1 MNRIS
6 TQIRSWASMRP
17 SLLTCSCNTSTNAIY
32 STSSSTLL
40 SRRSLSSSSAFRSTS
55 NNASPYVYTSLPT
68 RSLLRIGGEDVDKF
82 LQGLITNDV
91 ARLRS
96 RPTHALYA
104 GVLKADVGHLVT
116 KHICTVPIAY
126 VMTTPQGRALHD
138 LFIYP
143 SPTPSPSS
151 TYLLDH
157 PTEVSDSFRKY
168 LKRHILRS
176 KVKLAPTASTAEQVQ
191 VAWKPRKG
199 EDAAPDSEMDRLA
212 LEAEEWLQANK
223 ALRDPRDSS
232 MGWRWVAEQGNTD
245 QVPPPKLF
253 QQVTPPY
260 HHLHRLLLGI
270 PEGQADLA
278 SLPLE
283 GNLDFLG
290 AIDFKKG
297 CYVGQEL
304 TARTHHRG
312 VVRKRQVPVRLF
324 REGEDVPEE
333 LYPTHS
339 TLKPYPELFPLPP
352 PGSSLTPPSV
362 IGTKAAS
369 RHTGRL
375 HSTLPI
381 VTSSGSSFA
390 LGLATIRMDKL
401 SPDAQDGGV
410 FVVKAELKEGEEQG
424 WGAGRVRW
432 KVRGGSRRLFWRR
445 GVG

>member
-6 TQIRSWASMRP
+6 TQVRSWASMRP
-17 SLLTCSCNTSTNAIY
+17 SLLACSCNTSTNAIY

-40 SRRSLSSSSAFRSTS
+40 SRRTLSSSSACRSTP
-55 NNASPYVYTSLPT
+55 NNAPPYVYTSLPT

-104 GVLKADVGHLVT
+104 GVLKAD
-116 KHICTVPIAY
+116 
-126 VMTTPQGRALHD
+126 GRALHD

-143 SPTPSPSS
+143 SPTPSPSW

-176 KVKLAPTASTAEQVQ
+176 KVKLAPTASTTEHVQ

-199 EDAAPDSEMDRLA
+199 EDAPPDLEVEVDRLA

-223 ALRDPRDSS
+223 ALRDPRDGS
-232 MGWRWVAEQGNTD
+232 MGWRWVAE

-304 TARTHHRG
+304 TARTHHKG

-333 LYPTHS
+333 LYPTYS

-362 IGTKAAS
+362 IGTKAAP

-401 SPDAQDGGV
+401 SPDAQNGGV

-424 WGAGRVRW
+424 WGAGESEMEGERW
-432 KVRGGSRRLFWRR
+432 FAKAFLEEGGWLSRGLRKERERKG
-445 GVG
+445 GDE

>member
-1 MNRIS
+1 MDRIS

-17 SLLTCSCNTSTNAIY
+17 SYLACSCTKSASAVY
-32 STSSSTLL
+32 SPQSSAFV
-40 SRRSLSSSSAFRSTS
+40 SRRSLSNSSVFRSALNSTT
-55 NNASPYVYTSLPT
+55 PYVYTSLPS
-68 RSLLRIGGEDVDKF
+68 RSLLSIGGQDVDKF

-91 ARLRS
+91 ARLQS

-104 GVLKADVGHLVT
+104 GVLKAD
-116 KHICTVPIAY
+116 
-126 VMTTPQGRALHD
+126 GRALHD

-143 SPTPSPSS
+143 SPTPSPTS

-157 PTEVSDSFRKY
+157 PTEVSESFRKY

-176 KVKLAPTASTAEQVQ
+176 KVKLAQTASTTEQVQ
-191 VAWKPRKG
+191 VAWKPRTGPK
-199 EDAAPDSEMDRLA
+199 AAAHSQSDRSA
-212 LEAEEWLQANK
+212 LEAEEWLQMIK
-223 ALRDPRDSS
+223 ALRDPRHES
-232 MGWRWVAEQGNTD
+232 MGWRWVAEQGNAE
-245 QVPPPKLF
+245 QAPPSNLF
-253 QQVTPPY
+253 QQVAPPH
-260 HHLHRLLLGI
+260 HHLNRLLLGI

-304 TARTHHRG
+304 TARTHHKG
-312 VVRKRQVPVRLF
+312 VVRKRQLPVRLF
-324 REGEDVPEE
+324 REGEDVPQE
-333 LYPTHS
+333 LYPSHS
-339 TLKPYPELFPLPP
+339 TLNPYPELFPLPP

-375 HSTLPI
+375 HSNLPI

-390 LGLATIRMDKL
+390 LGLATIRLDKV

-410 FVVKAELKEGEEQG
+410 FVVKAELGEGEEQG
-424 WGAGRVRW
+424 WGAGESEMEGERW
-432 KVRGGSRRLFWRR
+432 FAKAFLQEGGWLSRALKEERERK
-445 GVG
+445 GAE